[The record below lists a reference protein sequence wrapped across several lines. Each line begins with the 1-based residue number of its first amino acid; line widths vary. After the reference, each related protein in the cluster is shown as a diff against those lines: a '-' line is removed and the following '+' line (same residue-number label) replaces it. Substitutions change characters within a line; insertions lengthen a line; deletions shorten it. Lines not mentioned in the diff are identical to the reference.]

1 VATIRDVAERAG
13 VSPITVSRV
22 INDSGYVSDETRR
35 EVEAA
40 IEELNYVPNIL
51 ARSLRSKRTHTLALV
66 ITDVTNP
73 FWTTIARGVEDK
85 AVENGFSVILC
96 NTDEDPEKEQSYLE
110 VLLQKRVDGVIIAP
124 VTSHGANLHSLSRLG
139 VPYVVIDRRVEG
151 MDTDLVT
158 GDSVGGA
165 YELTKHLIELGHR
178 RIGIIAGPEQVS
190 TADDRLAGYLKA
202 LEEFD
207 IPVDEA
213 LIKRGQFNQEA
224 GYELTKK
231 LLELEEWPTALFAG
245 NNFIAIGALTALW
258 ELEVRVPDEM
268 ALVTFDE
275 IPHLSAVYPFLT
287 VAAQP
292 AYDMGNIATEL
303 LLERLDGRREENREV
318 VLPTRLILRQSSGV
332 EVGLDMAMSPSF

>member
-1 VATIRDVAERAG
+1 MATIRDVAERAG

-231 LLELEEWPTALFAG
+231 LLELEERPTALFAG

>member
-231 LLELEEWPTALFAG
+231 LLELEERPTALFAG